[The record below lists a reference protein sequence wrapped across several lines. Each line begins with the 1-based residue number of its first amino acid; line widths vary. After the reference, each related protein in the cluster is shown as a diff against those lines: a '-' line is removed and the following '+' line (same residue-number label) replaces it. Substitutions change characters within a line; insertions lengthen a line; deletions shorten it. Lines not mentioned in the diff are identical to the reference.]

1 MGHQIFFGA
10 LSFIVDDSAWLRDAP
25 LNVEALPRRGATH
38 FRAGARDILL
48 LQQSAPMSA

>member
-10 LSFIVDDSAWLRDAP
+10 LSFIVDDSTWLRDAP
-25 LNVEALPRRGATH
+25 LDVEALPGRGATH

-48 LQQSAPMSA
+48 LQQ